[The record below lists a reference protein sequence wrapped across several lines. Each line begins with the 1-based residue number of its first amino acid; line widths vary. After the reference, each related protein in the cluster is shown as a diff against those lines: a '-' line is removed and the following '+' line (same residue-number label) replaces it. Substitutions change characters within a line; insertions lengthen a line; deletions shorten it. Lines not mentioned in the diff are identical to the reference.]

1 MPVLRARR
9 LSDSLETMLKSL
21 ETHQP
26 SLPLEADVAIVGA
39 GLAGLVLANSLS
51 RLGVSV
57 ALIESGPARQDESA
71 HPLNHVEQVA
81 QEYRGATEGRF
92 RGLGGTSTRWGGA
105 LLPYLASD
113 LDPHPC
119 GWSDSWGLDIDELDA
134 VLPRIEEDFGVL
146 AGAYEGGP
154 DLRFLSSFRPRLPKW
169 PHFKN
174 RSSANIYREQID
186 SDPLISIWVEATVT
200 ELRLSE
206 DRVSGIVARA
216 PGGNR
221 LEVNAKQ
228 IAIAAGAIETTRLL
242 LLFDRAH
249 HGRLFPP
256 ESPLGKGFH
265 DHLSAVVARLE
276 TKEREAL
283 ARMFGFRFVSGGMR
297 NLRFELD
304 QGARV
309 TAKLPA
315 AFLHVAFSYE
325 ADSSFDG
332 LRRILQAA
340 QKGGLPRFTD
350 VQALLRD
357 LPWFARAGWWRFVEK
372 RILPPSGSHFELHLV
387 TEQQPSAQNTISLS
401 DTAQDLF
408 GLPLARV
415 DWRVHSEDIA
425 NFHAICA
432 LAIDEWRNSQLAQL
446 ARPIPRNQADITEE
460 LSQCGGIYH
469 PGGTTRIGPS
479 ASEGVVDEHLKV
491 HGVPGLWAIAT
502 SVFPTIGGT
511 SPSLG
516 LMQFAARAAQQMANE
531 IRRGI

>member
-1 MPVLRARR
+1 
-9 LSDSLETMLKSL
+9 MLKSL

-26 SLPLEADVAIVGA
+26 SVPLEADVAIVGA
-39 GLAGLVLANSLS
+39 GLAGLVLAVSLS

-57 ALIESGPARQDESA
+57 ALVESGPAQQDDSV
-71 HPLNHVEQVA
+71 HPLNHVEQAA

-119 GWSDSWGLDIDELDA
+119 GWSDRWGLDIDELDA

-146 AGAYEGGP
+146 AGTYEGGS

-174 RSSANIYREQID
+174 RSSANIYRKQID
-186 SDPLISIWVEATVT
+186 SDPLISTWVEATVT

-206 DRVSGIVARA
+206 ERVSGILARA

-221 LEVNAKQ
+221 LEVKAKH

-242 LLFDRAH
+242 LLFDREH
-249 HGRLFPP
+249 QGRLFPP
-256 ESPLGKGFH
+256 DSPLGKGFH

-276 TKEREAL
+276 VKEREAL

-304 QGARV
+304 HGARV
-309 TAKLPA
+309 AAKLPA

-332 LRRILQAA
+332 LRRIFQAA
-340 QKGGLPRFTD
+340 QKGGLPKFTD
-350 VQALLRD
+350 VQAILRD

-387 TEQQPSAQNTISLS
+387 TEQRPSAENTISLS
-401 DTAQDLF
+401 DKEQDLF

-415 DWRVHSEDIA
+415 DWSVHSEDIA
-425 NFHAICA
+425 NFHAIGA
-432 LAIDEWRNSQLAQL
+432 LAIDEWRNSDLAQL
-446 ARPIPRNQADITEE
+446 ARPIPRTQADITQE
-460 LSQCGGIYH
+460 LSRCGGIYH

-479 ASEGVVDEHLKV
+479 ASEGVVDEHLRV

-502 SVFPTIGGT
+502 SVFPAIGGT

-531 IRRGI
+531 IRLGI

>member
-1 MPVLRARR
+1 
-9 LSDSLETMLKSL
+9 MLNSL

-26 SLPLEADVAIVGA
+26 SVPLEADVAIVGA
-39 GLAGLVLANSLS
+39 GLAGLVLAVSLS

-57 ALIESGPARQDESA
+57 VLIESGPARQDDSV

-105 LLPYLASD
+105 LLPYLAGD
-113 LDPHPC
+113 LGAHPC
-119 GWSDSWGLDIDELDA
+119 GWSGGWGLDIHELDV
-134 VLPRIEEDFGVL
+134 VLPKIEEDFGVL
-146 AGAYEGGP
+146 AGTYEGGS
-154 DLRFLSSFRPRLPKW
+154 DLRYLPSFQPRLPKW

-174 RSSANIYREQID
+174 RSSVNIYRNQIN
-186 SDPLISIWVEATVT
+186 SELRISTWVDATVT
-200 ELRLSE
+200 ELRLCE

-221 LEVNAKQ
+221 LEVNAKH

-249 HGRLFPP
+249 QGRLFPAGG
-256 ESPLGKGFH
+256 PLGKGFH
-265 DHLSAVVARLE
+265 DHLSAVVAGLE
-276 TKEREAL
+276 TKECDAL
-283 ARMFGFRFVSGGMR
+283 ARTFGFRFVPGGMR

-304 QGARV
+304 RDAR
-309 TAKLPA
+309 AANKLPA

-340 QKGGLPRFTD
+340 QKGGLPAFRD
-350 VQALLRD
+350 LQHLLRD
-357 LPWFARAGWWRFVEK
+357 LPWFLRAGWWRFIEK
-372 RILPPSGSHFELHLV
+372 RVLPPSGSHFELHLV
-387 TEQQPSAQNTISLS
+387 TEQQPNEHNTISLS
-401 DTAQDLF
+401 DTSTDLF
-408 GLPLARV
+408 GMPLARV
-415 DWRVHSEDIA
+415 DWQVHGEDIA
-425 NFHAICA
+425 NFHAISA
-432 LAIDEWRNSQLAQL
+432 LAIDQWANSQLAEL
-446 ARPIPRNQADITEE
+446 ARPVPRAQADITQE
-460 LSQCGGIYH
+460 LAQCGGIYH
-469 PGGTTRIGPS
+469 PAGTTRIGLSPL
-479 ASEGVVDEHLKV
+479 EGVVDSQLRV

-516 LMQFAARAAQQMANE
+516 LMQFAARAAEQMAHD
-531 IRRGI
+531 IRRGV